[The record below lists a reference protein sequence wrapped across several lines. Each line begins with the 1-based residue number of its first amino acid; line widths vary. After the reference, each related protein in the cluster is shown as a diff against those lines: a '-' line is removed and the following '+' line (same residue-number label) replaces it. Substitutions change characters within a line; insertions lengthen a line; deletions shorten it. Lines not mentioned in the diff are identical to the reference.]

1 MKEKYKKPET
11 PISGSK
17 ITEKDKKII
26 ENSLLKIPKMFEN
39 EEKNEIDDDKIEIG
53 MEEDEFQI
61 LKNKNKNKKS
71 YNIDVRISEI
81 GTDGTVNTNLTS
93 SEGYPTPTT
102 SFSTSSSSVPT
113 SCSPTKNMTTVDT
126 DSGKEREQSREQGR
140 EQGRDIDD
148 LDNDNKERMERT
160 DSNEDLSFSLPCQLT
175 SASDINHENNHENN
189 HEKNHE
195 KNHENNHEN
204 NLGNCSPTFSSSAV
218 SSPLHYGIG
227 GWGDVHHETVFPDM
241 DEKPIFTANPMRQK
255 KKMIDQKSEKSNYE
269 NENENENDSFNIGE
283 KTFSTENPLKGL
295 SLGKKRKSLIVQ
307 SQVEEKDEK
316 VGK

>member
-11 PISGSK
+11 PITGSK

-61 LKNKNKNKKS
+61 LKNKNKNKNKKS

-81 GTDGTVNTNLTS
+81 GTDGTVSTNLTS

-140 EQGRDIDD
+140 DIDD

-175 SASDINHENNHENN
+175 SASDINHE
-189 HEKNHE
+189 

-204 NLGNCSPTFSSSAV
+204 DSGNCSPTFSSSAV

-255 KKMIDQKSEKSNYE
+255 KKIIDQKSEKSNYE
-269 NENENENDSFNIGE
+269 NEHENENDSFNTGG